1 MMRAIIRIGLA
12 AVLFAIASS
21 ASAQTTLNA
30 VKTRGMLNCGVNGSL
45 TSFSRKDAQGN
56 WSGLDVDYCRAIA
69 AGIFNDTTKVTFVPV
84 STKDRFAA
92 LQQGEVDVL
101 VRDTTWTSLRDTSLG
116 LSFTGVNF
124 YDHQAFMVR
133 KLQVKSSADLDN
145 VSVCVEQDTT
155 TELNLA
161 DFASAHNLK
170 LKTLTFATF
179 DQAIAA
185 YDSKRC
191 DAYTADYS
199 SLIAAMHG
207 LKDPDLNAILP
218 DVISKEPLGPAV
230 RKGDDAWFDIVRWVH
245 FAMLIAEESGVT
257 SANVD
262 DQLKST
268 IPAVKRLLGTDG
280 NQGEALGL
288 TNDWAYRI
296 IKLVGNYGE
305 VFERDVGQLSPLKLP
320 RGYNALWS
328 NGGLQY
334 APPIR

>member
-1 MMRAIIRIGLA
+1 MTRVVIGIVLA
-12 AVLFAIASS
+12 AALMTIGSA

-30 VKTRGMLNCGVNGSL
+30 VKTRGTLNCGANGAL
-45 TSFSRKDAQGN
+45 TGFSEKDAQGN

-69 AGIFNDTTKVTFVPV
+69 AAIFNDTSKVTFVPL
-84 STKDRFAA
+84 SNADRFTA
-92 LQQGEVDVL
+92 LQSGHADVL

-133 KLQVKSSADLDN
+133 KLQVKSSADLNN
-145 VSVCVEQDTT
+145 VSICVQQDTT
-155 TELNLA
+155 TELDLA
-161 DFASAHNLK
+161 DFASAHNLM
-170 LKTLTFATF
+170 LKTLSFANS
-179 DQAIAA
+179 DLALAA
-185 YDSKRC
+185 YDAKRC

-199 SLIAAMHG
+199 GLVAAIHK
-207 LKDPDLNAILP
+207 LSAPDLNTILP

-245 FAMLIAEESGVT
+245 FAMLNAEEYGVT

-262 DQLKST
+262 DQLKSN
-268 IPAVKRLLGTDG
+268 IPAVNRLLGTGG
-280 NQGEALGL
+280 NQGQALGL

-296 IKLVGNYGE
+296 VKLVGNYGE
-305 VFERDVGQLSPLKLP
+305 VFERDVGQSSPLKLT